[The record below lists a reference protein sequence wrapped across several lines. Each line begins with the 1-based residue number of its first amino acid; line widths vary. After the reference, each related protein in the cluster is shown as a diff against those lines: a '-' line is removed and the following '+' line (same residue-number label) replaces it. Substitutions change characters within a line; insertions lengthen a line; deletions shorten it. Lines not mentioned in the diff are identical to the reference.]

1 MILSHIVKGKYEVK
15 DIPRGTD
22 DNAESGMIMISVNG
36 SKFRIYSFQEPYEET
51 PEAGPV
57 VLYIRGGKYMDTKID
72 VASTDIEPTN
82 GDCTFFGLCVYFG
95 TVLIIDRDKI

>member
-1 MILSHIVKGKYEVK
+1 
-15 DIPRGTD
+15 
-22 DNAESGMIMISVNG
+22 MISVNG

-82 GDCTFFGLCVYFG
+82 GIVHSLAYAFTLGQF
-95 TVLIIDRDKI
+95 

>member
-1 MILSHIVKGKYEVK
+1 MKGKYEVK

-82 GDCTFFGLCVYFG
+82 GIVHSLAYAFTLGQF
-95 TVLIIDRDKI
+95 